1 MIDWQR
7 VMEYGIIGVSVL
19 AAVASLV
26 GAMRAGVLKR
36 FRLGSIEIEATPQ
49 ERERAR
55 ELVRTVVPEAESVPF
70 ETEQLALY
78 YGQILAQSKVSFWF
92 SLVFAS
98 LGFVVLVAAVFM
110 YSSDSQGTTV
120 AQFVAGTIMDAVAA
134 LFFVQSRNAQTAMGE
149 FFDKL
154 RKDRHHLESRKLC
167 ESIENSKTKDALKV
181 QLALHYAEVKNSSG
195 IAETLI
201 APGLE
206 PIERAYKPMQTDRP
220 SAGR

>member
-7 VMEYGIIGVSVL
+7 VLETGIAGVSVL
-19 AAVASLV
+19 VAVASLV

-36 FRLGSIEIEATPQ
+36 LRLGSIQIEVTQQ

-55 ELVRTVVPEAESVPF
+55 ELVRTVVTGAESVPF

-110 YSSDSQGTTV
+110 YSSDSVGTTV

-134 LFFVQSRNAQTAMGE
+134 LFFVQSRSAQTAMGE

-154 RKDRHHLESRKLC
+154 RKDRNHLESRKLC
-167 ESIENSKTKDALKV
+167 ESIEDSKTKDALKV
-181 QLALHYAEVKNSSG
+181 QLALHYAEVENSPG
-195 IAETLI
+195 VAATLI
-201 APGLE
+201 TPGQAQDE
-206 PIERAYKPMQTDRP
+206 MSNRAD
-220 SAGR
+220 G